1 MIRESAF
8 RQKGVYANRV
18 RISSQNGKIYELSS
32 HKNELAVRCWKKEE
46 NKLIIEH
53 SNFYLKKYIIENLQT
68 NTCRRILSY
77 GMANCD

>member
-32 HKNELAVRCWKKEE
+32 LMNEPK
-46 NKLIIEH
+46 
-53 SNFYLKKYIIENLQT
+53 
-68 NTCRRILSY
+68 
-77 GMANCD
+77 M